1 MFKLTSLRLEY
12 DLKDKRVE
20 FNETGKNNW
29 LLKLVSILFNAFF
42 VTPIVIFYW
51 ASGWDIM

>member
-12 DLKDKRVE
+12 DLKEKRVE